1 MFGAWLRALILV
13 APLAA
18 PGCVEAA
25 SGGGGVE
32 GVTSVDDEA
41 GMDANYPLGPYGKQV
56 GEVFPRMTFL
66 DEEGAV
72 VDLADDY
79 LSNMPVRIIFGTT
92 SWCSPCIPDAEYLFT
107 QMQEKHPVSGA
118 FGILLEDLYG
128 DQAQPKDAR
137 AYNGELES
145 FEFLADPGRALEGVF
160 TVASAYPRVAVLAT
174 DTMQIVYIATGHDM
188 DAVLAGVT
196 SAE

>member
-1 MFGAWLRALILV
+1 MI

-18 PGCVEAA
+18 SGCLEAA

-41 GMDANYPLGPYGKQV
+41 GTDANYPLGPYGKEI

-79 LSNMPVRIIFGTT
+79 LSEMSVRIVFGTT
-92 SWCSPCIPDAEYLFT
+92 SWCSPCVPDAEYLFA
-107 QMQEKHPVSGA
+107 QMQEKHPACGA

-128 DQAQPKDAR
+128 EQAEPEDAL

-188 DAVLAGVT
+188 DAVLAALT
-196 SAE
+196 SAQ